1 MSFRGLRWVQAG
13 MVCAALALTG
23 CMSPDEDDTLNE
35 VTTLSGT
42 VTGTVLDSNGS
53 PIEGVLVRYTGAVTK
68 AAVSAT
74 TNDAGQFELPGVV
87 VSGTSSVGTNDAN
100 GPITLV
106 LDTGELEQPH
116 MGATVLVSPDAD
128 VIANPGDDPV
138 FIDNFNVDTGPVRLP
153 ALNTEVRGT
162 VRNVDTGAAVPG
174 VQVTLEFQ
182 GVEFDQD
189 GNVGVA
195 ATYDSGANRTA
206 TTDDGGLF
214 SFADVYADS
223 CVRVSVGGHEI
234 VTTAASLPSCTEL
247 DDEDTDTSSIAFAT
261 TNDGGVMDLA
271 TVTVDPYPNGD
282 GIPPHVAS
290 TDGVVDDSVSP
301 APLASRIDGVAPNGF
316 VVEFSEPLQAGMD
329 ADDALVLIGEAPTQ
343 TSVTVA
349 AASVSG
355 STVTVETDAALPAG
369 ERVQLWLAREA
380 LLDSAGN
387 IAAPSAEVAY
397 DGLSGDNAYLVLDYR
412 SFSSP
417 DLSPPRALGVA
428 GVADP
433 AMSPATLDDA
443 VTGVV
448 SAPIVISFSE
458 ALKDIVE
465 PGDVTVELDTGFASV
480 LTTEL
485 VGESQLQ
492 IALDEPLPA
501 GSEVTVRIDRGE
513 LQDAEGNGIVLSD
526 DLAYDGFTGA
536 SAEFFTLFLA
546 TTGADDEQAPF
557 VESTDGVI
565 DPAVSPAP
573 LASGIDG
580 TGAGGFVIRFN
591 ETLQAGLDASDVTV
605 LVGPSGS
612 QTTVAVATATVSA
625 ATVTVETAAAI
636 GPGEQV
642 ELRLNRDALRDTSG
656 NVAVL
661 SDEVAYDSFSGSSA
675 ELVLSYRTAGAPDT
689 EAPTAAS
696 VTGVADPSTRPA
708 ELDDVIT
715 GLAAAPLTVVFSE
728 TMQDIVE
735 PGDVAVQV
743 EGGAVAVS
751 TVELIGGNEL
761 QIVLDEALPD
771 SGDVTVLIARTE
783 LLDLSG
789 NGIALSDALAYDGFT
804 GPEATLFTL
813 FLTTGEAADEEPPF
827 VESTDGVVDEGV
839 TPAPLESRIDGAA
852 PNGFA
857 IVFNEALQPV
867 LDTGDVIV
875 LVGESGDQ
883 ASMTVASA
891 GISGDTVSVETAGPI
906 ASGQL
911 VEVWLA
917 REALLDTAGNVAV
930 LGAEVAYDGL
940 SGDSAYLVLSY
951 RTAAVPDTGAPMVD
965 GVDGVLDPLRSP
977 AELDASVTGLA
988 AAPLVVQFSEAMQ
1001 DIIEPGDVTVELDAG
1016 VASVLTTE
1024 LVGDT
1029 TLEITLSDALPAG
1042 SQVTVRM
1049 PQGQLLDVVGNS
1061 IDLNDNIAYDGFT
1074 GANAQFFTLFLATG
1088 GAADDQAPFV
1098 ETTEGVVDETVDPA
1112 PLESRIDGTGANG
1125 FVIRFN
1131 ESLQAG
1137 FDAADVIVEVGAG
1150 DEQYLADIAS
1160 VSLMGD
1166 TLTVTVMNPIPQS
1179 TPVDVLLAREALADP
1194 AGNVVVESPEVAYD
1208 SINGTSQYLVLAF
1221 TTFTPADATAE
1232 APVITGQAATT
1243 LFPTDG
1249 AHLTTSAMLDTVA
1262 ADSEDIRVAR
1272 EPNGAAIGYATALG
1286 QTDGLEQLNAPEAD
1300 APLND
1305 LLDAIE
1311 TSTRTVFTGV
1321 ARVSIATSPNAADYL
1336 VRLERTN
1343 QPLDVLF
1350 FPVYTGSGVP
1360 ANNGPTSFGALTY
1373 VIDDGGASSFDLIIA
1388 PRGDEPQ
1395 PGDVLTI
1402 TSRAPGGAVGGAAT
1416 MAMLDVSPPTVSLQL
1431 FDELIAGAQGEG
1443 TTGGSGSAIVDNGP
1457 DTASTVLYSITP
1469 QAADVNDAEAGFAN
1483 DDWKGPDELQG
1494 LSNALLET
1502 FAGTLGTTAAV
1513 GDADGTAAF
1522 LQTSPRIGIAVTEQI
1537 APIGAPVTTNVS
1549 ATLSNLT
1556 ALNGLVG
1563 EDGTTSN
1570 VAAFDVDDIF
1580 TLQADARDGDAEIAL
1595 TGAIE
1600 DMDANAPDADTRAF
1614 VLLRDQT
1621 PPLMSLAFYDGTNFV
1636 FRFNEPVR
1644 ATGNI
1649 VFQDCDVAGPS
1660 TANVT
1665 VDLSSTADSN
1675 ADLTQDVSQSGDGTT
1690 FTVQAHVVTDQLGL
1704 QAESVCFD
1712 LPAYAET
1719 SYELG
1724 NLGGLTALGSVNPTP
1739 THGVVTYVQVPD
1751 TAADAG
1757 NGAIDNTWANWA
1769 VNGLGITNPR
1779 FAMADIRP

>member
-13 MVCAALALTG
+13 MVCMALALTG
-23 CMSPDEDDTLNE
+23 CMSPDEDDTPNE

-53 PIEGVLVRYTGAVTK
+53 PIEGVVVRYTGAVVK
-68 AAVSAT
+68 AAVSAV

-87 VSGTSSVGTNDAN
+87 VSGTSGIGANDAN

-106 LDTGELEQPH
+106 LDTGELEMPH
-116 MGATVLVSPDAD
+116 MGATVRVSPDAD

-138 FIDNFNVDTGPVRLP
+138 FINNFNVDTGPVRLP

-162 VRNVDTGAAVPG
+162 VRNAETGAAVSG

-206 TTDDGGLF
+206 TTDSAGLF
-214 SFADVYADS
+214 SFTGVYADS
-223 CVRVSVGGHEI
+223 CVRVAVGGHEI
-234 VTTAASLPSCTEL
+234 VTTSASLPSCTEL
-247 DDEDTDTSSIAFAT
+247 DHEPTDASSISFAT

-282 GIPPHVAS
+282 GIPPHVES

-316 VVEFSEPLQAGMD
+316 VVEFSEALQPGMD

-343 TSVTVA
+343 TTVAVA
-349 AASVSG
+349 AATVSG

-387 IAAPSAEVAY
+387 IAAPSTDVAY
-397 DGLSGDNAYLVLDYR
+397 DSLSGDSAYLVLDYR
-412 SFSSP
+412 TFSSP
-417 DLSPPRALGVA
+417 DLSAPRALGVA
-428 GVADP
+428 GVTDP
-433 AMSPATLDDA
+433 AMSPATLDDS
-443 VTGVV
+443 VTGLV

-458 ALKDIVE
+458 SMKDIVE
-465 PGDVTVELDTGFASV
+465 PGDVTVELDSGFASV

-485 VGESQLQ
+485 VGETQLQ
-492 IALDEPLPA
+492 IALDEPLPV
-501 GSEVTVRIDRGE
+501 GSEVTVRIDRAE
-513 LQDAEGNGIVLSD
+513 LQDSEGNGIVLSD

-536 SAEFFTLFLA
+536 SAQFFTLFLA
-546 TTGADDEQAPF
+546 TTGAADAQAPF

-573 LASGIDG
+573 LASGFDG

-612 QTTVAVATATVSA
+612 QTSMAVATAA
-625 ATVTVETAAAI
+625 IAGDTVTVETAVAI
-636 GPGEQV
+636 GQGELV
-642 ELRLNRDALRDTSG
+642 EVRLARDALRDTSG

-661 SDEVAYDSFSGSSA
+661 SDEVAYDSLSGSSA

-689 EAPTAAS
+689 EAPMAAG
-696 VTGVADPSTRPA
+696 VTGVADPSDRPA
-708 ELDDVIT
+708 ELDDSIT
-715 GLAAAPLTVVFSE
+715 GLAAAPLTVVFTE
-728 TMQDIVE
+728 TMQDIIE

-743 EGGAVAVS
+743 EGGVVAVS
-751 TVELIGGNEL
+751 TVELIGGTQL

-771 SGDVTVLIARTE
+771 SGDVTVLIARSE
-783 LLDLSG
+783 LLDLAG
-789 NGIALSDALAYDGFT
+789 NGIALSTTLAYDGFT
-804 GPEATLFTL
+804 GPEANLFTL
-813 FLTTGEAADEEPPF
+813 FLTTGEAEDEEPPF
-827 VESTDGVVDEGV
+827 VEFTEGVVDDGV
-839 TPAPLESRIDGAA
+839 TPAPLESRIDGVA
-852 PNGFA
+852 PNGFE
-857 IVFNEALQPV
+857 IHFDETLQPG
-867 LDTGDVIV
+867 LDAGDVIV
-875 LVGESGDQ
+875 LVGASGDQ
-883 ASMTVASA
+883 ATVAVAAA
-891 GISGDTVSVETAGPI
+891 GISGDTVSVETASPI
-906 ASGQL
+906 AGGQL

-930 LGAEVAYDGL
+930 LSAEVAYDAY
-940 SGDSAYLVLSY
+940 SGDNAYLVLSY

-965 GVDGVLDPLRSP
+965 GVDGVLDALRSP

-988 AAPLVVQFSEAMQ
+988 EAPLVVQFSETMQ
-1001 DIIEPGDVTVELDAG
+1001 DIIEPGDVTVELDVG
-1016 VASVLTTE
+1016 FASVLTTE
-1024 LVGDT
+1024 LVNGT
-1029 TLEITLSDALPAG
+1029 TLEITLNEALPAG
-1042 SQVTVRM
+1042 SQVTVRV
-1049 PQGQLLDVVGNS
+1049 PTTQLLDSVGNS

-1088 GAADDQAPFV
+1088 GAADAQAPFV
-1098 ETTEGVVDETVDPA
+1098 ETTEGVVDETVSPA

-1137 FDAADVIVEVGAG
+1137 FAASDVIIEVGAG
-1150 DEQYLADIAS
+1150 GEQYLADIAS
-1160 VSLMGD
+1160 ASLMGD
-1166 TLTVTVMNPIPQS
+1166 TLTITVMNPIPQAS
-1179 TPVDVLLAREALADP
+1179 PVDVLLAREALVDP
-1194 AGNVVVESPEVAYD
+1194 AGNVVIESPEVAYD
-1208 SINGTSQYLVLAF
+1208 SINGTSQYLVLSF

-1243 LFPTDG
+1243 LFPADG
-1249 AHLTTSAMLDTVA
+1249 AYLTTSALLDTVI
-1262 ADSEDIRVAR
+1262 ADAEDIRVAR

-1286 QTDGLEQLNAPEAD
+1286 QTDGLEQLNAPEAS
-1300 APLND
+1300 APLNE

-1321 ARVSIATSPNAADYL
+1321 ARVSVASSPNAADYL

-1373 VIDDGGASSFDLIIA
+1373 VVDDGGASSFDLLIA
-1388 PRGDEPQ
+1388 PRGDTPQ
-1395 PGDVLTI
+1395 PGDVLSI
-1402 TSRAPGGAVGGAAT
+1402 TARAPGGALGGAAT
-1416 MAMLDVSPPTVSLQL
+1416 MTLLDVSPPTVTLQL
-1431 FDELIAGAQGEG
+1431 FDALIAGMQGG
-1443 TTGGSGSAIVDNGP
+1443 GSTGGSGSAIVDNGA

-1469 QAADVNDAEAGFAN
+1469 QAADVNDTEAGFAN
-1483 DDWKGPDELQG
+1483 DDWKGANELQG

-1502 FAGTLGTTAAV
+1502 FAATRNTTAAI

-1522 LQTSPRIGIAVTEQI
+1522 LQTTPRIGIAVTEQI
-1537 APIGAPVTTNVS
+1537 APIGVPVTTNVS
-1549 ATLSNLT
+1549 ATLSGLT

-1580 TLQADARDGDAEIAL
+1580 ALQADARGGVAEIAL

-1600 DMDANAPDADTRAF
+1600 DMDGNAPDTDTRAF

-1665 VDLSSTADSN
+1665 VNLASTADSN
-1675 ADLTQDVSQSGDGTT
+1675 ADATQDVSQSGDGTT
-1690 FTVQAHVVTDQLGL
+1690 FTVQGHVVTDQLGL

-1724 NLGGLTALGSVNPTP
+1724 NLGGLTALGAVNPTP
-1739 THGVVTYVQVPD
+1739 AHGVVTYVQVPD

-1757 NGAIDNTWANWA
+1757 NGAIDNSWVNWA
-1769 VNGLGITNPR
+1769 ANGLGVTNPR